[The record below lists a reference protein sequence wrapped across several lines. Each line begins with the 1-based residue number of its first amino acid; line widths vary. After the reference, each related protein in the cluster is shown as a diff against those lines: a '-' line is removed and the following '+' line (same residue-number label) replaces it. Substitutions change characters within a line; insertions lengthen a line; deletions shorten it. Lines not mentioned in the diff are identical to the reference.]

1 MNVIEKILNRRRII
15 LEETLLSLVPQ
26 SNLGTRL
33 NENSE
38 RWGAHFLPFGET
50 VFVFDSDGLGV
61 GGVAVGGLSDLGAGA
76 TWGAGDFL
84 ASRISWATRESG
96 PTGSITKT
104 CLVLIRMK
112 SGLCHSL
119 PRLIRRLAVF
129 FLSRSTTVLT

>member
-1 MNVIEKILNRRRII
+1 MRKILKRERTKLI
-15 LEETLLSLVPQ
+15 ETSPSLVPK
-26 SNLGTRL
+26 SNLATRL
-33 NENSE
+33 NEDSE
-38 RWGAHFLPFGET
+38 RWSAYLLPLGKT
-50 VFVFDSDGLGV
+50 VFVFDSDGLGG
-61 GGVAVGGLSDLGAGA
+61 GGVAAGGLSDLGAGA